1 MGDLDVQQGMHE
13 RIRANRQL
21 CAALWGCLFVLAFMG
36 VVLEAGQPAS
46 IAVIGS
52 LIVSLLTLSLAKFEP
67 EEALVYP
74 RLYRIVA
81 GAWLAV
87 SLGGV
92 VLKLIPDASK
102 TNQFFAAY
110 FGAVSVL
117 AYRAVVARGPRRAV
131 NGVVI
136 SVLLWFPLVLF
147 LFTQNDAR
155 EHEPLPN
162 WTENA
167 TFIVLQLFVLVLP
180 VVAAAALVTFMPRQD
195 QVPAARVVSD
205 NR

>member
-1 MGDLDVQQGMHE
+1 MHD
-13 RIRANRQL
+13 RIRGNRQL

-46 IAVIGS
+46 IALVGS

-74 RLYRIVA
+74 RLYRAVA

-92 VLKLIPDASK
+92 VLGLLPSASEASR
-102 TNQFFAAY
+102 FFAVY
-110 FGAVSVL
+110 FGAVSFV

-131 NGVVI
+131 SGVVI
-136 SVLLWFPLVLF
+136 SILLWFPLVLF
-147 LFTQNDAR
+147 LFSQNSAR
-155 EHEPLPN
+155 EHEPPPN

-167 TFIVLQLFVLVLP
+167 TFLVLQMFVLVLP
-180 VVAAAALVTFMPRQD
+180 VVAAAALVAFMPRQD
-195 QVPAARVVSD
+195 QELPRAAVV
-205 NR
+205 R

>member
-1 MGDLDVQQGMHE
+1 MTDVDVQQGMHD
-13 RIRANRQL
+13 RIRGNRQL

-46 IAVIGS
+46 IALVGS

-74 RLYRIVA
+74 RMYRAVA

-92 VLKLIPDASK
+92 VLGLSPSASDASR
-102 TNQFFAAY
+102 FFAVY
-110 FGAVSVL
+110 FGAVSLL

-131 NGVVI
+131 SGVVI
-136 SVLLWFPLVLF
+136 SILLWFPLVIF
-147 LFTQNDAR
+147 LATRNDAR
-155 EHEPLPN
+155 EHQPVPN

-167 TFIVLQLFVLVLP
+167 TFLVLQILVLVLP
-180 VVAAAALVTFMPRQD
+180 VVAAGALVTFMPRQD
-195 QVPAARVVSD
+195 QVPPARVVSD